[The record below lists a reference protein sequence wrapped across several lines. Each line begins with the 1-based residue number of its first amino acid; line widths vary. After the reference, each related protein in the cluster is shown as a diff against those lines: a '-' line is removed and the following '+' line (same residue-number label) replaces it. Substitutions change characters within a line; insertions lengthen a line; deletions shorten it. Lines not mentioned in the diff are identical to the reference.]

1 MRELTAGYMTYYN
14 KEETRSDRENI
25 QKPACRILRN
35 EENAT
40 AGNSGKLKGSNGVMQ
55 TDRKEALRYLGLG
68 KHEPDPETERLLEE
82 CIRETEKAADLR
94 HLIREYP
101 LTIED
106 DGTID
111 GGCFRVKSA
120 NLKKNL
126 SGCDSVLVMAVTVG
140 AEVDR
145 LLARYGKL
153 SVAKAVVM
161 QAVAAAMVEAYCN
174 ELNAMWKKEYLE
186 KGLYLRPRFSPGYGD
201 FPLSAQKQILDGLE
215 AGKRIGIT
223 LTEGFLMLPSKSV
236 TAVIGVSRA
245 PAACVIEGCEAC
257 RKKDCA
263 FRR

>member
-1 MRELTAGYMTYYN
+1 
-14 KEETRSDRENI
+14 
-25 QKPACRILRN
+25 
-35 EENAT
+35 
-40 AGNSGKLKGSNGVMQ
+40 
-55 TDRKEALRYLGLG
+55 
-68 KHEPDPETERLLEE
+68 
-82 CIRETEKAADLR
+82 
-94 HLIREYP
+94 
-101 LTIED
+101 
-106 DGTID
+106 
-111 GGCFRVKSA
+111 
-120 NLKKNL
+120 
-126 SGCDSVLVMAVTVG
+126 MAVTVG

-161 QAVAAAMVEAYCN
+161 QAAAAAMVEAYCN

-223 LTEGFLMLPSKSV
+223 LTEGYLMMPSKSV
-236 TAVIGVSRA
+236 TAVIGVSRT

-257 RKKDCA
+257 GKKDCA